1 MSKILL
7 CEKLYKA
14 CTGEA
19 SINISFSDLEKNL
32 QGNVKISF
40 RHIEGYG
47 HLGKASFLSRTFC
60 PIDKDCCRCLV
71 VIACNECCDIK
82 ELSLLF
88 ANMRRKSPNIDITW
102 CYFEDDSSVE
112 KIHPDS
118 VRNIRTNG
126 PAIDL
131 WFLMKKN

>member
-1 MSKILL
+1 MEVKENDELKKIIRDAIITKNSEHDVSKILL

-19 SINISFSDLEKNL
+19 SINISFSDLEKKL

-60 PIDKDCCRCLV
+60 EY
-71 VIACNECCDIK
+71 A
-82 ELSLLF
+82 
-88 ANMRRKSPNIDITW
+88 
-102 CYFEDDSSVE
+102 
-112 KIHPDS
+112 
-118 VRNIRTNG
+118 
-126 PAIDL
+126 
-131 WFLMKKN
+131 